1 MPSRWMAWTKE
12 EHMKKQILSA
22 FAVVTAISIAV
33 ITPTTALADDIKYS
47 QSIYEKIGMDRS
59 EIVSWVQDSRQ
70 NVYGKTEDE
79 VMQYLIASAEEERS
93 SNIQTDN
100 AITRGSWSNQWF
112 SRGVWIARD
121 GMWSLSLQP
130 TWWAAAATP
139 TRYYYAESAW
149 ATIPP
154 QFSSSRHWTA
164 YPTASKM
171 MKEQFDC
178 HVRYGT
184 LKTPYNLEPSRTS
197 ISQITCNWSEVVP
210 CMTRFLACFIRQAPY
225 LPLFLGS
232 SSYSRETSIQRTKR
246 FSYCGYPSFGC
257 CSLQAPYWCLYRTY
271 FSMRARASWIP
282 MSSISTTR
290 GLYGWRQQRPVWW
303 TSVYPRIVPWTLSR
317 STRGSSNVTS
327 YSIRLS
333 DQSVSLRIETLTDAD
348 AAHAVR
354 RQRVEAVQHTGT
366 IHGHVGD
373 GGDPV

>member
-1 MPSRWMAWTKE
+1 
-12 EHMKKQILSA
+12 MKKQSLSA

-79 VMQYLIASAEEERS
+79 VMQYLIASAEEEQS

-197 ISQITCNWSEVVP
+197 ISQITCN
-210 CMTRFLACFIRQAPY
+210 
-225 LPLFLGS
+225 
-232 SSYSRETSIQRTKR
+232 
-246 FSYCGYPSFGC
+246 
-257 CSLQAPYWCLYRTY
+257 
-271 FSMRARASWIP
+271 
-282 MSSISTTR
+282 
-290 GLYGWRQQRPVWW
+290 
-303 TSVYPRIVPWTLSR
+303 
-317 STRGSSNVTS
+317 
-327 YSIRLS
+327 
-333 DQSVSLRIETLTDAD
+333 
-348 AAHAVR
+348 
-354 RQRVEAVQHTGT
+354 
-366 IHGHVGD
+366 
-373 GGDPV
+373 

>member
-1 MPSRWMAWTKE
+1 
-12 EHMKKQILSA
+12 MKKQILSA
-22 FAVVTAISIAV
+22 FAVVTAISIVV

-59 EIVSWVQDSRQ
+59 EIVSWV
-70 NVYGKTEDE
+70 
-79 VMQYLIASAEEERS
+79 
-93 SNIQTDN
+93 
-100 AITRGSWSNQWF
+100 QWF

-197 ISQITCNWSEVVP
+197 ISQITCN
-210 CMTRFLACFIRQAPY
+210 
-225 LPLFLGS
+225 
-232 SSYSRETSIQRTKR
+232 
-246 FSYCGYPSFGC
+246 
-257 CSLQAPYWCLYRTY
+257 
-271 FSMRARASWIP
+271 
-282 MSSISTTR
+282 
-290 GLYGWRQQRPVWW
+290 
-303 TSVYPRIVPWTLSR
+303 
-317 STRGSSNVTS
+317 
-327 YSIRLS
+327 
-333 DQSVSLRIETLTDAD
+333 
-348 AAHAVR
+348 
-354 RQRVEAVQHTGT
+354 
-366 IHGHVGD
+366 
-373 GGDPV
+373 